1 MSLSGFGVSLM
12 LRLCNNLDSVSYFL
26 KELGRISFI
35 SSFIYLIL
43 FNSGAV

>member
-35 SSFIYLIL
+35 SFIYLIL
-43 FNSGAV
+43 FNSGAI